1 MPRKQHNLTLAVN
14 TVALT
19 ERVFV
24 VDTLVI
30 NETPNYCKYDEDRN
44 DVRVN
49 APWEVLEVAAVSNSW
64 LKAPSR
70 IYRAEATTTRQA
82 MHTTNIAS
90 WACHANRN
98 QPARP

>member
-49 APWEVLEVAAVSNSW
+49 AP
-64 LKAPSR
+64 
-70 IYRAEATTTRQA
+70 
-82 MHTTNIAS
+82 
-90 WACHANRN
+90 
-98 QPARP
+98 